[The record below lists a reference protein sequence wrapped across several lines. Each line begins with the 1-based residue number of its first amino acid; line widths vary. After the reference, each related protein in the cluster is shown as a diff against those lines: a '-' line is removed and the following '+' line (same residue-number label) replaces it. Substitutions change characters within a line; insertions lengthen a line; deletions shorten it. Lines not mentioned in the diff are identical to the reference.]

1 MQKYSKE
8 TAETLA
14 VLRVTGFRWTIET
27 IVDRRVELHNEVT
40 RLNGKVEIYFVAE
53 IDSYGNV
60 SDWGNPDMKASKLDR
75 RDFFLNADGEIVK
88 GVVKK

>member
-14 VLRVTGFRWTIET
+14 VLRGTGFRWTIET
-27 IVDRRVELHNEVT
+27 VVDRRVELHNEVT

>member
-8 TAETLA
+8 TTETLA
-14 VLRVTGFRWTIET
+14 VLRGTGFRWTIET
-27 IVDRRVELHNEVT
+27 VVDRRVELHNEVV
-40 RLNGKVEIYFVAE
+40 RLNGKVEIHFVAE
-53 IDSYGNV
+53 VDSYGNI